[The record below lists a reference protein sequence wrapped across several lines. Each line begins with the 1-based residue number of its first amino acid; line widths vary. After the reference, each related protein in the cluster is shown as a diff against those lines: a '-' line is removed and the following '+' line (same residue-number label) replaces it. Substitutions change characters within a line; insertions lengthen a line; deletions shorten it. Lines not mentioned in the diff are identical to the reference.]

1 MSREPVGAKSVRIS
15 IITVVR
21 NAAGTIE
28 RALES
33 LAAQRWDA
41 VEHIVVDGKSTD
53 GTTEIL
59 ERYRDRFA
67 ILVVEE
73 DCGPTEAINK
83 ALMMVTGEFVGFL
96 LAGDWYEPGAL
107 ALVAEQAD
115 KGDVLCG
122 DMLNWDYAQP
132 VYVSHADPAR
142 LHCEM
147 SVNFPATF
155 FRRSVL
161 RRVGGFEKS
170 FDIATDYDIILR
182 CIVSGAKLHRVE
194 AVLANMTLDGRSAQ
208 YWVKGYWHAARSK
221 TLHLGSPVKNI
232 AFFALQVVRTA
243 VRISFNALGLHEV
256 VRFYR
261 ARLSP
266 CRKSI
271 PQ

>member
-1 MSREPVGAKSVRIS
+1 MGRDIKFS

-21 NAAGTIE
+21 NASQSIGKILSSIDE
-28 RALES
+28 QGSEK
-33 LAAQRWDA
+33 
-41 VEHIVVDGKSTD
+41 VEHIVVDGNSTD

-59 ERYRDRFA
+59 ERYRERFSRL
-67 ILVVEE
+67 IIEE
-73 DCGPTEAINK
+73 DGGPTEAINK
-83 ALMMVTGEFVGFL
+83 ALLFVSGDFVGFL
-96 LAGDWYEPGAL
+96 LAGDWYNPGAL
-107 ALVAEQAD
+107 AIVAEQAD

-122 DMLNWDYAQP
+122 DMLNWCDAKP
-132 VYVSHADPAR
+132 VYVSCADPAR
-142 LHCEM
+142 LGYEM
-147 SVNFPATF
+147 SINFPATF
-155 FRRSVL
+155 FRASVVQ
-161 RRVGGFEKS
+161 RVGGFEKS
-170 FDIATDYDIILR
+170 FDIATDYDFILR
-182 CIVSGAKLHRVE
+182 CIASGAKLHRVE

-221 TLHLGSPVKNI
+221 TLHLGSPVKNV

-243 VRISFNALGLHEV
+243 VRISFDALGLHAV